1 MEKYTYTHGWFLS
14 SEIRHYIFKF
24 INPIEKH
31 NILEIGSYEGLSACF
46 FSDNLLS
53 HKDSTLTCVDPFDIN
68 DTTTPL
74 TTSTKDIFLRN
85 INKSENKN
93 KISFREM
100 YSNDFFLTNTERYD
114 FIYIDGS
121 HLEKD
126 IINDM
131 TEADKVLV
139 TGGIMWMDDYRGGN
153 DDTIKKVMDR
163 FVDEN
168 KGRYITI
175 LSGYQLALRKLV

>member
-14 SEIRHYIFKF
+14 SEIRQHIFKF

-53 HKDSTLTCVDPFDIN
+53 NEGSTLTCVDPFDIS

-74 TTSTKDIFLRN
+74 TTSTKDIFLGN
-85 INKSENKN
+85 IDKSNNKN
-93 KISFREM
+93 KITFWQM
-100 YSNDFFLTNTERYD
+100 YSNDFFLINNEKYD

-139 TGGIMWMDDYRGGN
+139 TGGIMWMDDYLGGS
-153 DDTIKKVMDR
+153 DDTIKTVMDR

-175 LSGYQLALRKLV
+175 HSGYQLALRKLV